1 MHREQEDRNK
11 PETGVRWNAL
21 HTRYQHERQVE
32 AMLSAKGFETFLPT
46 YDSFHKWKDRTKKIS
61 EALFP
66 GYLFIADVTE
76 RRLQVMT
83 TPGVCAIV
91 SIAGTP
97 ATIPEHEI
105 EAIRKCV
112 SDVGKVEP
120 HPYLQ
125 GGDVVRV
132 QNGPLSGVE
141 GILVR
146 KKDSCRLVVSVDIL
160 GRAAAVEIDAG
171 CVSKASWGRS
181 LNTGPT
187 PDPCGAI

>member
-1 MHREQEDRNK
+1 MHVEQGNRYEM
-11 PETGVRWNAL
+11 EAGVQWNVL

-32 AMLSAKGFETFLPT
+32 AMLDAKGFETFLPT
-46 YDSFHKWKDRTKKIS
+46 YDTFHKWKDRTKKIS

-76 RRLQVMT
+76 RKLQVMN

-91 SIAGTP
+91 SVAGTP

-112 SDVGKVEP
+112 SDAGKVEP
-120 HPYLQ
+120 YPYLQ

-146 KKDSCRLVVSVDIL
+146 KKDSCRLVVSVEIL
-160 GRAAAVEIDAG
+160 GRAAAVEIDAA
-171 CVSKASWGRS
+171 CLSKASWGRS
-181 LNTGPT
+181 LNAGSMPELRR
-187 PDPCGAI
+187 AI

>member
-1 MHREQEDRNK
+1 MRVEPDNFMGVEK
-11 PETGVRWNAL
+11 SVRWNAL

-46 YDSFHKWKDRTKKIS
+46 YDAFHKWKDRTKKIS

-66 GYLFIADVTE
+66 GYLFIADAGE

-91 SIAGTP
+91 SVAGTP

-112 SDVGKVEP
+112 SDAGKVEP

-132 QNGPLSGVE
+132 RNGPLSGVE
-141 GILVR
+141 GVLVR
-146 KKDSCRLVVSVDIL
+146 RKDSCRLVVCVEIL
-160 GRAAAVEIDAG
+160 GRAASVEIDAA
-171 CVSKASWGRS
+171 CVGKA
-181 LNTGPT
+181 
-187 PDPCGAI
+187 I

>member
-1 MHREQEDRNK
+1 MLKEQNNCMEMER
-11 PETGVRWNAL
+11 GVRWNAL

-46 YDSFHKWKDRTKKIS
+46 FDTLHKWKDRTKRIS

-66 GYLFIADVTE
+66 GYLFIAGVTE

-91 SIAGTP
+91 SVAGIP

-112 SDVGKVEP
+112 SDAGKVEP

-125 GGDVVRV
+125 GGDVVQV
-132 QNGPLSGVE
+132 QHGPLSGVE

-146 KKDSCRLVVSVDIL
+146 RKDSYRLVVSVEIL
-160 GRAAAVEIDAG
+160 GRAAAVEIDAA
-171 CVSKASWGRS
+171 CVTKASWGRS
-181 LNTGPT
+181 LQVPPT
-187 PDPCGAI
+187 ADPRVAE

>member
-1 MHREQEDRNK
+1 MHMEQDNRIEMDRS
-11 PETGVRWNAL
+11 VRWNAL

-46 YDSFHKWKDRTKKIS
+46 YDTFHKWKDRRKKIS

-66 GYLFIADVTE
+66 GYLFIADVTD
-76 RRLQVMT
+76 RKIQVVT

-91 SIAGTP
+91 SVAGTP

-112 SDVGKVEP
+112 SDTGKVEP

-146 KKDSCRLVVSVDIL
+146 KKDSCRLVVSVEIL

-171 CVSKASWGRS
+171 CVSKASWERS
-181 LNTGPT
+181 LNTGST
-187 PDPCGAI
+187 PNRPGAA

>member
-1 MHREQEDRNK
+1 MRMEQNNCMEMER
-11 PETGVRWNAL
+11 GVHWNAL

-46 YDSFHKWKDRTKKIS
+46 FDTFHKWKDRTKRIS

-66 GYLFIADVTE
+66 GYLFIAGVTE

-91 SIAGTP
+91 SVAGIP

-112 SDVGKVEP
+112 SDAGKVEP

-132 QNGPLSGVE
+132 QHGPLSGVE

-146 KKDSCRLVVSVDIL
+146 RKDSYRLVVSVEIL
-160 GRAAAVEIDAG
+160 GRAAAVEIDAA
-171 CVSKASWGRS
+171 CVTKASRGRS
-181 LNTGPT
+181 LQVPPT
-187 PDPCGAI
+187 ADPRVAE